1 MTLAYACTKVF
12 SMMLVIGLG
21 LTISLQALL
30 HMMVNVTLI
39 PVTGHTLPLVS
50 LGGTSLVIMGGAF
63 GIILSVSRTI
73 EVTKEKNQIKN
84 EENGSKEDNN

>member
-1 MTLAYACTKVF
+1 
-12 SMMLVIGLG
+12 MLVIGLG